1 MRRGRVSAG
10 RYAERAAVH
19 WPRDPLNPKVLP
31 PDAHER
37 TVRLLEHRPLVRRIA
52 NRMISRLP
60 ASVEMDELMQ
70 AGMIGLDEAI
80 SRFEEG
86 RGATFDTYASR
97 RIEGSMLDALR
108 ANDELSRQVRRQQRL
123 IRAAVQ
129 QLEHRLGRAPRAK
142 EVANELGWTLEVFYK
157 AMLEAGAAP
166 TRLEDE
172 ALEPPQ
178 DELNGRAAPGSHS
191 VIDEHADPQ
200 RLLQRQQRH
209 EALTRAFEE
218 LLPQER
224 AVMEMIYAR
233 ELDLSEVGQAL
244 GVSASRASQ
253 IHQATVAKLRRRMRE
268 W

>member
-1 MRRGRVSAG
+1 MSAE
-10 RYAERAAVH
+10 RYAEPQAVH
-19 WPRDPLNPKVLP
+19 RRHPQLNPKVLP

-52 NRMISRLP
+52 NRMMSRLP

-70 AGMIGLDEAI
+70 AGMIGLDEAL

-172 ALEPPQ
+172 ALEPSA
-178 DELNGRAAPGSHS
+178 DELNGSGSAAPGGLA

-209 EALTRAFEE
+209 EALARAFDE

>member
-52 NRMISRLP
+52 NRMMSRLP

-108 ANDELSRQVRRQQRL
+108 ANDDDK
-123 IRAAVQ
+123 
-129 QLEHRLGRAPRAK
+129 P
-142 EVANELGWTLEVFYK
+142 W
-157 AMLEAGAAP
+157 
-166 TRLEDE
+166 
-172 ALEPPQ
+172 
-178 DELNGRAAPGSHS
+178 
-191 VIDEHADPQ
+191 
-200 RLLQRQQRH
+200 
-209 EALTRAFEE
+209 TRASGSFRLFRDIRIC
-218 LLPQER
+218 LLSTRIER
-224 AVMEMIYAR
+224 WLFVH
-233 ELDLSEVGQAL
+233 STH
-244 GVSASRASQ
+244 SR
-253 IHQATVAKLRRRMRE
+253 
-268 W
+268 